1 MVKPFPADDPVMIS
15 LKLRL
20 VTTRDYIARWKLA
33 LLYAFPIANSLW
45 LGLLRGPQKKSQDQK
60 PDHHGTISGR
70 KAKNNPTNPLTIGIE
85 GPQRAKKQSAS
96 AEAMGKIVLGAI
108 FRFFLAYLKKK
119 QYLCSRKGFLKMKL
133 KEIKQAIGSL
143 AEVSGDDELDICHLL
158 TDSRQLG
165 AEPGHTLFFAIR
177 TAQNDGAK
185 YIPELREKGV
195 QAFVTG
201 DSIAALQALA
211 AHVREQ
217 FHGTVIG
224 ITGSNGKTVVKEWL
238 YQLLKDDYTVIRS
251 PKSYNSQ
258 IGVPLSVW
266 GLEPHL
272 TSPQGEE
279 HPLLRRGTGR
289 GLLAIFEAG
298 ISQPGEMERLEP
310 MIRPTIGVITYIGHE
325 HDENFSSLE
334 QKREEKMKLFVHSEQ
349 IIEDPTHQNVR
360 TCAAVMRALGYDEEV
375 IAERIL
381 HQTHET
387 VLKVNLSA
395 LVDNVRYFRS
405 LLKPETKLTCMVK
418 AFAYGAGSVEV
429 SRALQKA
436 NDSFVH
442 RTSSNGTLVDYLA
455 VAVADEGVELRK
467 AGITLP
473 IIIMDPEV
481 AAMDLIL
488 ENNLEPNVYSHQS
501 LKTVIAAAEAKG
513 LENVPI
519 HIKIDSGMHRL
530 GFYKEDIPWLIGKL
544 QQTKAVRVASV
555 FSHLAGSDEAQF
567 DDFTLQQI
575 RYFDDCA
582 EELKNGL
589 SDVAGLSAE
598 RSILKHI
605 LNSAGI
611 ERFTDYQFD
620 MCRLGIGLYGFS
632 FAGARLRNVCSL
644 ETTILSVKTVQ
655 AGETIGYGRHTKLDE
670 DRVIAV
676 IPIGYADGFDR
687 RFSNYGGEVYI
698 RGKRCPVVGNVCM
711 DQAMIDVTGTDA
723 RPGDPVEIFG
733 EHVTLQELAD
743 KLGTITYEILT
754 SVSRRVQRLYFY
766 E

>member
-1 MVKPFPADDPVMIS
+1 
-15 LKLRL
+15 
-20 VTTRDYIARWKLA
+20 
-33 LLYAFPIANSLW
+33 
-45 LGLLRGPQKKSQDQK
+45 
-60 PDHHGTISGR
+60 
-70 KAKNNPTNPLTIGIE
+70 
-85 GPQRAKKQSAS
+85 
-96 AEAMGKIVLGAI
+96 
-108 FRFFLAYLKKK
+108 
-119 QYLCSRKGFLKMKL
+119 MKL
-133 KEIKQAIGSL
+133 SQIKQVIGSL
-143 AEVSGDDELDICHLL
+143 AVVRGEDDTDIRYLL

-165 AEPGHTLFFAIR
+165 AEPDKTLFFAIKTDR
-177 TAQNDGAK
+177 NDGAR
-185 YIPELREKGV
+185 YIPELEAKGV

-201 DSIAALQALA
+201 DSLAALQELA
-211 AHVREQ
+211 AYVRAQ

-238 YQLLKDDYTVIRS
+238 YQLLKEDYAVIRS

-266 GLEPHL
+266 QLEN
-272 TSPQGEE
+272 TDRFADRVQNTD
-279 HPLLRRGTGR
+279 RFADRVQNTDR
-289 GLLAIFEAG
+289 KCIAIFEAG
-298 ISQPGEMERLEP
+298 ISMPGEMERLERI
-310 MIRPTIGVITYIGHE
+310 IRPTIGVITYIGHE
-325 HDENFSSLE
+325 HDENFESLE
-334 QKREEKMKLFVHSEQ
+334 QKRAEKMKLFVHAEQ
-349 IIEDPTHQNVR
+349 VIEDPTHQNVR
-360 TCAAVMRALGYDEEV
+360 TCAAVMRALGYDEET

-405 LLKPETKLTCMVK
+405 LLRPETKLTCMVK

-429 SRALQKA
+429 SRALQ
-436 NDSFVH
+436 DS
-442 RTSSNGTLVDYLA
+442 GLVDYLA
-455 VAVADEGVELRK
+455 VAVADEGVELRR

-501 LKTVIAAAEAKG
+501 LKTVVAAAQAKG

-530 GFYKEDIPWLIGKL
+530 GFYQEDIPWLLDKL
-544 QQTKAVRVASV
+544 RATRAVRVASV
-555 FSHLAGSDEAQF
+555 FSHLAGSDEPQF
-567 DDFTLQQI
+567 DAFTMHQI
-575 RYFDDCA
+575 RYFDTCA
-582 EELKNGL
+582 EALK
-589 SDVAGLSAE
+589 AGLQYP
-598 RSILKHI
+598 IIKHI
-605 LNSAGI
+605 CNSAGI
-611 ERFTDYQFD
+611 ERFSEYQFD

-632 FAGARLRNVCSL
+632 FANAKLRNVCSL
-644 ETTILSVKTVQ
+644 ETTILSVKTVP
-655 AGETIGYGRHTKLDE
+655 AGETIGYGRHTRLSE

-687 RFSNYGGEVYI
+687 RFSNYGGEVWV

-711 DQAMIDVTGTDA
+711 DQAMVDVTGTDA
-723 RPGDPVEIFG
+723 RPGDNVEVFG
-733 EHVTLQELAD
+733 EHMPLEELAD

-754 SVSRRVQRLYFY
+754 SVSRRVQRVYFY

>member
-1 MVKPFPADDPVMIS
+1 
-15 LKLRL
+15 
-20 VTTRDYIARWKLA
+20 
-33 LLYAFPIANSLW
+33 
-45 LGLLRGPQKKSQDQK
+45 
-60 PDHHGTISGR
+60 
-70 KAKNNPTNPLTIGIE
+70 
-85 GPQRAKKQSAS
+85 
-96 AEAMGKIVLGAI
+96 
-108 FRFFLAYLKKK
+108 
-119 QYLCSRKGFLKMKL
+119 MKL
-133 KEIKQAIGSL
+133 SEIKQVIGSI
-143 AEVSGDDELDICHLL
+143 AQVEGPDELEIRHLSI
-158 TDSRQLG
+158 DSRQPS
-165 AEPGHTLFFAIR
+165 AEDTLFFAIK
-177 TAQNDGAK
+177 TAKNDGAK

-201 DSIAALQALA
+201 DSVAALQALA
-211 AHVREQ
+211 AHVRAQ
-217 FHGTVIG
+217 FKGTVIG

-238 YQLLKDDYTVIRS
+238 YQLLKDDYTIIRS

-266 GLEPHL
+266 ELSAISRQKAEKPV
-272 TSPQGEE
+272 
-279 HPLLRRGTGR
+279 
-289 GLLAIFEAG
+289 LAIFEAG
-298 ISQPGEMERLEP
+298 ISQPGEMEKLEP
-310 MIRPTIGVITYIGHE
+310 IIRPTIGVITYIGHE
-325 HDENFSSLE
+325 HDENFVSLE
-334 QKREEKMKLFVHSEQ
+334 QKRAEKMKLFVHSEQ

-360 TCAAVMRALGYDEEV
+360 TCAAVMRALGYDEEL
-375 IAERIL
+375 IASRIL

-395 LVDNVRYFRS
+395 LVENVRYFRG

-429 SRALQKA
+429 SKALQA
-436 NDSFVH
+436 S
-442 RTSSNGTLVDYLA
+442 GMVDYLA

-513 LENVPI
+513 LEHVPI

-530 GFYKEDIPWLIGKL
+530 GFYKEDIPWLLEKL
-544 QQTKAVRVASV
+544 KAHKAVRVASV

-575 RYFDDCA
+575 KYFDECA
-582 EELKNGL
+582 EELKSSL
-589 SDVAGLSAE
+589 SFGEGRGEV
-598 RSILKHI
+598 LKHI

-632 FAGARLRNVCSL
+632 FAGAKLRNVCSL
-644 ETTILSVKTVQ
+644 ETTILSVKTVK
-655 AGETIGYGRHTKLDE
+655 AGETIGYGRHTKLEE
-670 DRVIAV
+670 DRTIAV

-687 RFSNYGGEVYI
+687 RFSNYGGEVWL

-723 RPGDPVEIFG
+723 RPGDPVEVFG
-733 EHVTLQELAD
+733 EHMPLQELAD

>member
-1 MVKPFPADDPVMIS
+1 
-15 LKLRL
+15 
-20 VTTRDYIARWKLA
+20 
-33 LLYAFPIANSLW
+33 
-45 LGLLRGPQKKSQDQK
+45 
-60 PDHHGTISGR
+60 
-70 KAKNNPTNPLTIGIE
+70 
-85 GPQRAKKQSAS
+85 
-96 AEAMGKIVLGAI
+96 
-108 FRFFLAYLKKK
+108 
-119 QYLCSRKGFLKMKL
+119 MKL
-133 KEIKQAIGSL
+133 SEIRQAIGTL
-143 AEVSGDDELDICHLL
+143 ATVEGEDELEIRYLL
-158 TDSRQLG
+158 TDSRELEAHSTKAAQ
-165 AEPGHTLFFAIR
+165 TLFFAIR
-177 TAQNDGAK
+177 TEKNDGAK

-195 QAFVTG
+195 RTFVCTKEQCTMYNVQRDKG
-201 DSIAALQALA
+201 SVFLVVEDVIGALQALA
-211 AHVREQ
+211 AYVRSQ

-266 GLEPHL
+266 QLEK
-272 TSPQGEE
+272 
-279 HPLLRRGTGR
+279 LLKD
-289 GLLAIFEAG
+289 LKDSKDSKDSKDLKEPIAIFEAG
-298 ISQPGEMERLEP
+298 ISQPGEMEKLEP
-310 MIRPTIGVITYIGHE
+310 VIRPTIGVITYIGHE
-325 HDENFSSLE
+325 HDENFASLE

-349 IIEDPTHQNVR
+349 VIEDPTHQNVR
-360 TCAAVMRALGYDEEV
+360 TCAAVMRALGYDEET
-375 IAERIL
+375 ITERIL

-395 LVDNVRYFRS
+395 LVDNVRYFRG
-405 LLKPETKLTCMVK
+405 LLKPSTKLTCMVK

-429 SRALQKA
+429 SRALQK
-436 NDSFVH
+436 S
-442 RTSSNGTLVDYLA
+442 GLVDYLA

-488 ENNLEPNVYSHQS
+488 ENNLEPNVYSRQS

-513 LENVPI
+513 LEYYPI

-530 GFYKEDIPWLIGKL
+530 GFYEEDLPWLIDRL
-544 QQTKAVRVASV
+544 NHQKAVSVRSV
-555 FSHLAGSDEAQF
+555 FSHLAGSDEPQF

-575 RYFDDCA
+575 RYFDRCA
-582 EELKNGL
+582 EELKKGL
-589 SDVAGLSAE
+589 SDQVPGTTV
-598 RSILKHI
+598 IKHI
-605 LNSAGI
+605 CNSAGI

-632 FAGARLRNVCSL
+632 FAGAKLRNVCTL
-644 ETTILSVKTVQ
+644 ETTILSVKTVK

-711 DQAMIDVTGTDA
+711 DQAMVDVTGTDA
-723 RPGDPVEIFG
+723 RPGDPVEVFG
-733 EHVTLQELAD
+733 EHMPLEELAD